1 MLEVRVVDAAK
12 VVPLFWGFYD
22 VQPAPSS
29 WETFCREK
37 GLSAL
42 VVERHGELMG
52 FAVTASYPHALH
64 ILDLEGDSSA
74 CRLLLDRMVMLAGER
89 DMTAWL
95 PLGRPDVHHMV
106 RRLGF
111 VRSRAGNWASCFY
124 HWERNRDVRT

>member
-1 MLEVRVVDAAK
+1 
-12 VVPLFWGFYD
+12 
-22 VQPAPSS
+22 VQLAPSS

-42 VVERHGELMG
+42 VAERHGELMG
-52 FAVTASYPHALH
+52 FAVTESCPRALH
-64 ILDLEGDSSA
+64 ILDLEGDTKA

-95 PLGRPDVHHMV
+95 PLGRPDLHRMV

-111 VRSRAGNWASCFY
+111 ARSRSGNYQGRASCFY
-124 HWERNRDVRT
+124 YWERNRDVRTRD